1 MLNDDDFGVQ
11 NVHFHENYVGR
22 RDLFGL
28 HLGVL
33 RLVDL
38 LHRVVVDSDVGLLV
52 GKSNRRFDVDGRI
65 DVQHVLV
72 PNLEQVDR

>member
-1 MLNDDDFGVQ
+1 MLNVDDFDAQ
-11 NVHFHENYVGR
+11 NVHFHENYVGH
-22 RDLFGL
+22 RDPFGL

-38 LHRVVVDSDVGLLV
+38 LHRVVVDSDVGLLA
-52 GKSNRRFDVDGRI
+52 GTSNRRFGVGGRI

-72 PNLEQVDR
+72 PNLGQVGR